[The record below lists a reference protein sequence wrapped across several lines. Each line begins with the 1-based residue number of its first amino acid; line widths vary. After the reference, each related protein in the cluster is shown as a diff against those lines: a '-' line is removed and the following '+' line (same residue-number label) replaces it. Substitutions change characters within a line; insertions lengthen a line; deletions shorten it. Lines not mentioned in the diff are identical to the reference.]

1 MAGDLQSR
9 VAYGPQHMVWPQ
21 QLLFQQGIR
30 SWWPM
35 VEKRSAF
42 KAFPA
47 SLSLQPG
54 FLAPKFLGT
63 NRASPKHAIIAFFDL
78 HEAANTAIES

>member
-1 MAGDLQSR
+1 MSRAAQSR
-9 VAYGPQHMVWPQ
+9 LWSTAYGLATAAVIPTRYSILVAN
-21 QLLFQQGIR
+21 GR
-30 SWWPM
+30 
-35 VEKRSAF
+35 ERSAF